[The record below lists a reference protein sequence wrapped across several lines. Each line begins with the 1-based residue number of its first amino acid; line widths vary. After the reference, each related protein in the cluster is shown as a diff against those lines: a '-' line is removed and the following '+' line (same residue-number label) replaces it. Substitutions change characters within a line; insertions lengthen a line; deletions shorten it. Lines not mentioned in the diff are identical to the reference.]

1 MTHMSTDQREASIQ
15 RARRNTL
22 GDLLSRSALR
32 DPDKLAF
39 IYKQRKITY
48 QQLDNLVNQTAHG
61 LINNGVKKEIGL
73 HYFQKII
80 LISSSSCSHWQELE
94 LFLSQSTIC

>member
-61 LINNGVKKEIGL
+61 LINNGVKKGDRFAL
-73 HYFQKII
+73 LSKNNLDFII
-80 LISSSSCSHWQELE
+80 VMFRSEEHTSEL
-94 LFLSQSTIC
+94 QSR